1 MDLKINY
8 QHDRLDYIL
17 LNYIKVIYERYK
29 IAQNLKFEKS
39 VKYKE
44 LLKEYNLLISFSI
57 SRNIIELYKYK
68 IEDNDTIIKANK
80 LKIKKKKLFMSK
92 FNNNNLMI
100 KSIKHTIKK
109 TKFNDS
115 IINLDRYNIYGWNDK
130 SKPKQFIGLTNLNE
144 FNIFKSNY
152 ITSFKNIY
160 SKLQKYTLKYK
171 KTYNEVPYIH
181 LSNSYIDLST
191 FKPIYYNIMGTEQKD
206 SKRYNPGGLW
216 FSCGISWLTD
226 MVKGK
231 RTFNNMIN
239 MYPTDNKNKGWIN
252 LPSQIWIP
260 RLIYRLDISKLKIIT
275 ISNCNEMQ
283 LFEKK
288 YYNKNMTTIEDYI
301 NWKKVYKDYDGLI
314 ICPYLNNE
322 CYTNKIYDENN
333 LLKLILKGN
342 KIEKYDLTGF
352 WAKCFDAPSGVIWKN
367 YNNLSLYLIN

>member
-8 QHDRLDYIL
+8 QHDTLDYIL
-17 LNYIKVIYERYK
+17 LNYIKLIYERYK
-29 IAQNLKFEKS
+29 IAQNLKFEQS
-39 VKYKE
+39 IKYKE

-68 IEDNDTIIKANK
+68 IKDNDNIIKANK
-80 LKIKKKKLFMSK
+80 LKNKKTKQIMSK
-92 FNNNNLMI
+92 FNNNNLSI
-100 KSIKHTIKK
+100 KSIKHIIKK

-115 IINLDRYNIYGWNDK
+115 IINLDRHNIYSWDDK
-130 SKPKQFIGLTNLNE
+130 SKSKQFIGLTNLNE

-152 ITSFKNIY
+152 IKSLKNIY

-191 FKPIYYNIMGTEQKD
+191 FKPRYGNTMGTEQKD
-206 SKRYNPGGLW
+206 STCYNPEGLW

-239 MYPTDNKNKGWIN
+239 MHPTDNKNKGWIN

-314 ICPYLNNE
+314 ICPYLNKE

-333 LLKLILKGN
+333 LLKLILKGS
-342 KIEKYDLTGF
+342 KIEKHDLTGF
-352 WAKCFDAPSGVIWKN
+352 WAKCFDTPSGVIWKN
-367 YNNLSLYLIN
+367 YNNLSLHLIN